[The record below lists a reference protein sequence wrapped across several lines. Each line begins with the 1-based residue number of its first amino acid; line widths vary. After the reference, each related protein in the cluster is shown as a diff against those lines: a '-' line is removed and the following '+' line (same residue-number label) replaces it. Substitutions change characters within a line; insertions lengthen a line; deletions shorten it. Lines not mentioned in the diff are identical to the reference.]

1 MKGRWLEFRPKED
14 GVGGKVT
21 HLAIAAHMDDI
32 EIMAVDGI
40 LKAQANPEVRFA
52 GVVVTDSRGAPRKGE
67 FAEVTDEE
75 MAEIRIGE
83 QTRAAALGNYTA
95 CVLMGYPSAAVKMA
109 NNEELIRDLAEV
121 IEHFGPEV
129 VYTHSLADKHPTHA
143 AVCLRVIETLR
154 RIPEKKV
161 KEFIGCEVWRGLDW
175 LPDDEKVL
183 MDVSENPDLQKA
195 LLQAHRSQTV
205 GGKNY
210 LEAVMGRRAANATFL
225 NPHDTDRASGLVYGM
240 DLMPLLEDVRLDP
253 LEYVRAL
260 TSRFQDEVLEMIRGL
275 R

>member
-1 MKGRWLEFRPKED
+1 MKGRWLQFIPRED
-14 GVGGKVT
+14 IFGGKVT

-40 LKAQANPEVRFA
+40 LKAQANPELRFV
-52 GVVVTDSRGAPRKGE
+52 GVVVTDSRGAPRQGE

-83 QTRAAALGNYTA
+83 QAKAAQIGNYAA
-95 CVLMGYPSAAVKMA
+95 CVLMGYPSAAVKKP
-109 NNEELIRDLAEV
+109 NNEELIKDLVKV
-121 IEHFGPEV
+121 IEHFEPEV
-129 VYTHSLADKHPTHA
+129 VYTHSLADKHSTHV
-143 AVCLRVIETLR
+143 AVCLRVIEALR
-154 RIPEKKV
+154 RISDKKV

-183 MDVSENPDLQKA
+183 MNVSDNPDLQKA

-225 NPHDTDRASGLVYGM
+225 DPHDTDRAKGLAYGM
-240 DLMPLLEDVRLDP
+240 DLMPLLDDPRLDP
-253 LEYVRAL
+253 LEYMQAL

>member
-1 MKGRWLEFRPKED
+1 MKGHWLQFTPKED

-40 LKAQANPEVRFA
+40 LKAQADPELRFA
-52 GVVVTDSRGAPRKGE
+52 GVVVTDSRGAPRQGE
-67 FAEVTDEE
+67 FANVTDEE

-83 QTRAAALGNYTA
+83 QARAAEIGNYAA
-95 CVLMGYPSAAVKMA
+95 CVLMGYPSVAVKKP
-109 NNEELIRDLAEV
+109 NNKELIKDLVKV
-121 IEHFGPEV
+121 IEHFDPEV
-129 VYTHSLADKHPTHA
+129 VYTHSLADKHSTHV
-143 AVCLRVIETLR
+143 AVCLRVIKALR
-154 RIPEKKV
+154 RTPDKKV

-210 LEAVMGRRAANATFL
+210 LEAVMGRRTANATFL
-225 NPHDTDRASGLVYGM
+225 DPHDTDRAKGLVYGM
-240 DLMPLLEDVRLDP
+240 DLMPLLDDPQLDP
-253 LEYVRAL
+253 LEYMRAL
-260 TSRFQDEVLEMIRGL
+260 TRRFQDEVLEMIRGL
-275 R
+275 L